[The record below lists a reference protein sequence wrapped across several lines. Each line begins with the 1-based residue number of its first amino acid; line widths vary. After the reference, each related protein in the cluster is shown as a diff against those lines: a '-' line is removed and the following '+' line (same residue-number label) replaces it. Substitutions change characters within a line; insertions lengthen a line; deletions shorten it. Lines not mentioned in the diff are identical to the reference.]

1 MPRLL
6 RRLWADD
13 TAAVISTE
21 LVLVLAI
28 LVFGLVP
35 GLVALRNSG
44 IAALTSLANIV
55 RVIFPSVTFSQVNPG
70 NGNGNGN
77 GTGNGIGNG
86 YVLVF
91 NPNTNIV
98 PYTAAAVMPTVVTV
112 NAVAPAP

>member
-44 IAALTSLANIV
+44 IAALTNLANIV
-55 RVIFPSVTFSQVNPG
+55 RVIFPKVTFSEVSPG
-70 NGNGNGN
+70 NPNS
-77 GTGNGIGNG
+77 G
-86 YVLVF
+86 YVVQI
-91 NPNTNIV
+91 NPETNVV
-98 PYTAAAVMPTVVTV
+98 PYTGAQAMPTVVAV
-112 NAVAPAP
+112 HPVAPAP